1 MSRIEQT
8 MPATGQQ
15 PGADTDRARVLQ
27 GGKRTTRL
35 SFFIAGFA
43 LSCWAPLVPFVQARI
58 GADAATLGNI
68 LLCLGLGAVIGM
80 PASGA
85 CSARV
90 GAKPV
95 IVVGAVCMLVILP
108 LLSVLSTPLA
118 LGLCLLVFGAA
129 VGAIDV
135 AANIHGMAVQDA
147 AGTPL
152 MSGFH
157 GLYSVGGLIGASG
170 MAGLIA
176 SGVGLGVS
184 TLLAAAVIV
193 TCLGVA
199 VPGFLRTATSAGGVL
214 LAMPR
219 GIVLTLGALILI
231 CFLSEGAMLDWGA
244 VLLAQEKQVDVSLSG
259 VGYAVFALAMTVIRL
274 VGDRLVG
281 RFGEFRVL
289 IVGFSF
295 TALGV
300 AITACSSGLAGVLL
314 GLFIAGL
321 AVGNVVPALFTL
333 VGRQRVM
340 PVQSAVAA
348 VSICGYLGVLLGPAL
363 IGYVAH
369 WTGLIE
375 AFCAVSVMLLL
386 ALCAVPC
393 LRALCTCPR

>member
-1 MSRIEQT
+1 MSRFEHAE
-8 MPATGQQ
+8 PAVPRQADDTV
-15 PGADTDRARVLQ
+15 GARAVQ
-27 GGKRTTRL
+27 GGKRATRL

-58 GADAATLGNI
+58 GADAATLGHI

-85 CSARV
+85 CCARV

-95 IVVGAVCMLVILP
+95 IVTGALCLLLILP

-118 LGLCLLVFGAA
+118 LGVCLLVFGAA

-147 AGTPL
+147 AGVPL

-157 GLYSVGGLIGASG
+157 GLYSVGGLVGASS

-176 SGVGLGVS
+176 SGVGLGAS
-184 TLLAAAVIV
+184 TLSAAAVV
-193 TCLGVA
+193 LVCLAVA
-199 VPGFLRTATSAGGVL
+199 VPGFLRTAASPGGVL
-214 LAMPR
+214 LAVPR
-219 GIVLTLGALILI
+219 GIVLTLGVLILI

-244 VLLAQEKQVDVSLSG
+244 VLLTQEKQVDVSLSG
-259 VGYAVFALAMTVIRL
+259 VGYAVFALAMTAIRL
-274 VGDRLVG
+274 VGDRLVA
-281 RFGEFRVL
+281 RFGELRILV
-289 IVGFSF
+289 VGFVF

-300 AITACSSGLAGVLL
+300 AVTALCESLVGVLL

-333 VGRQRVM
+333 VGRQQVM

-369 WTGLIE
+369 WTGLVE
-375 AFCAVSVMLLL
+375 AFCGVSVLLLL
-386 ALCAVPC
+386 AMCAVPRLRT
-393 LRALCTCPR
+393 LRAG

>member
-1 MSRIEQT
+1 MSRIERT
-8 MPATGQQ
+8 TPAIRQR
-15 PGADTDRARVLQ
+15 PGAETDQARALP
-27 GGKRTTRL
+27 GAKRATRL
-35 SFFIAGFA
+35 AFFIAGFA

-85 CSARV
+85 CCARV

-95 IVVGAVCMLVILP
+95 IVVGAACMLAILP

-157 GLYSVGGLIGASG
+157 GLYSVGGLVGASA

-176 SGVGLGVS
+176 SGVGLGAA
-184 TLLAAAVIV
+184 TLSAAIVVLA
-193 TCLGVA
+193 CLVVA
-199 VPGFLRTATSAGGVL
+199 VPGFLRTPANSGGVL
-214 LAMPR
+214 LAVPK

-244 VLLAQEKQVDVSLSG
+244 VLLTQEKQVDVSLSG

-289 IVGFSF
+289 IIGFAF

-300 AITACSSGLAGVLL
+300 AATAFANSLAGVLL
-314 GLFIAGL
+314 GLFVAGL

-333 VGRQRVM
+333 VGRQQVM

-369 WTGLIE
+369 WTGLVE
-375 AFCAVSVMLLL
+375 AFYGVAALLLL
-386 ALCAVPC
+386 ALCTVPRLRT
-393 LRALCTCPR
+393 LRAD